1 MSKDPKIKLDWR
13 NPYPHPGTW
22 KQFCIREDNKE
33 LTLDGRRQ
41 KFLKEESLYYKFRSP
56 MPHNSWLGGGGAGGN
71 SFTGNASDGPIAGA
85 TVTCNLG
92 TVVTDA
98 LGNFTYPDTPSGEI
112 TVTGGTDAITGV
124 AFTGELKGF
133 PKYKTVSPLTTLA
146 YHLKEEDNNLDV
158 DGAIDL
164 LFVSSSTLFGIE
176 LAPEDK
182 DVMLNKDYVAESVTG
197 NDQKAVAA
205 QSIATYLESVTE
217 MIGSS
222 ISTVDGETYQTDGAK
237 VEAYKSIARQIRDTS
252 GAKASINPT
261 TLFDKVTTEQSFGAL
276 EKSIVA
282 TNINNVRNELE
293 SLARSETFSANY
305 LTTRIQAINRG
316 VKRDYAEE
324 AEKVFRG
331 QLSDFKAMD
340 ALVGAST
347 GSLTQIEDG
356 KANEVD
362 KAAARKSDAQFYEMS
377 IMTYTQTV
385 KGDDGDDTTVTLSN
399 PEGED
404 LGLGRTTFVSYTSA
418 LTLAE
423 GQNLPDNILES
434 VVGGYLLNSNKE
446 PFNFTSATNYQKG
459 VDIVAAQS
467 SVMKQNEETNKVY
480 QITIAN
486 PTFKITKVKLIT
498 KQVAKY
504 LPTGT
509 YTLESALISRKELD
523 WGAVKGNPNFG
534 TIGANTTTVSATV
547 PDKPSS
553 IVYTVEYNSSN
564 SRYQILINAG
574 KGNTVVGYISGTGE
588 GNEGFDTVEGWNTD
602 EGATTKYRIKVK
614 AGKR

>member
-22 KQFCIREDNKE
+22 KQFCIREDNEE
-33 LTLDGRRQ
+33 LTLDERRQ

-133 PKYKTVSPLTTLA
+133 PEYKTVSPLTTLA
-146 YHLKEEDNNLDV
+146 YHLKEEDTNLDV

-164 LFVSSSTLFGIE
+164 LFVSSSTIFGIE

-182 DVMLNKDYVAESVTG
+182 DVMLNKDYVAESVSG

-217 MIGSS
+217 MVGSS
-222 ISTVDGETYQTDGAK
+222 ITAVDGETYQADGAK

-252 GAKASINPT
+252 GAKASINPA

-276 EKSIVA
+276 EKDIVA
-282 TNINNVRNELE
+282 TNINNVRSELE

-316 VKRDYAEE
+316 VKRE

-331 QLSDFKAMD
+331 QSSTFKGMD
-340 ALVGAST
+340 DLVGAST

-356 KANEVD
+356 KANETD
-362 KAAARKSDAQFYEMS
+362 KNTSRKSNVQFYDLTV
-377 IMTYTQTV
+377 MTYTQET
-385 KGDDGDDTTVTLSN
+385 KGEGTVTLAN
-399 PEGED
+399 PSGKGAKD
-404 LGLGRTTFVSYTSA
+404 LNLGNGVFVSYTSNVA
-418 LTLAE
+418 VE
-423 GQNLPDNILES
+423 DGSNLPDNILES
-434 VVGGYLLNSNKE
+434 LEGGYLLDINKE
-446 PFNFTSATNYQKG
+446 PLNFVDATNYDKN
-459 VDIVAAQS
+459 VPIIATQS
-467 SVMKQNEETNKVY
+467 SPTEQNEETNKVY

-486 PTFKITKVKLIT
+486 PSFRITKAELIVKPSSNN
-498 KQVAKY
+498 
-504 LPTGT
+504 LPTGK
-509 YTLESALISRKELD
+509 YTLESALAGEEVLE
-523 WGAVKGNPNFG
+523 WGTPKVAPDFG
-534 TIGANTTTVSATV
+534 TIGANQTTVSATV
-547 PDKPSS
+547 KGKLGDLT
-553 IVYTVEYNSSN
+553 YTVEYNTDR
-564 SRYQILINAG
+564 SRYQILLNNGETTDII
-574 KGNTVVGYISGTGE
+574 GYISGDGSE
-588 GNEGFDTVEGWNTD
+588 NQGFDVATGWNTD
-602 EGATTKYRIKVK
+602 ASGKIVTKYRIKVK
-614 AGKR
+614 A